1 MANHWM
7 QHEASR
13 EKHAGTKGS
22 FTRLAH
28 RHGLSVGEEVKR
40 DEHKPGHE
48 GQMARMA
55 KAFRSA
61 RK

>member
-1 MANHWM
+1 MANRWM
-7 QHEASR
+7 QDEAER

-28 RHGLSVGEEVKR
+28 RHGLSVGEEITR
-40 DEHKPGHE
+40 DEDKPGHE
-48 GQMARMA
+48 GKMARMA